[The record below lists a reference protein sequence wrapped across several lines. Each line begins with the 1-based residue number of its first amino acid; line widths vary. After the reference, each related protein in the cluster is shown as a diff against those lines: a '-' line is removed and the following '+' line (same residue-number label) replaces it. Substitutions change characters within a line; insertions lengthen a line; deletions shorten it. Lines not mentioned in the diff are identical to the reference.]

1 MTNLIM
7 NEDDSIGA
15 VRRLQFNCLS
25 NGGAEMRQVDI
36 DTLIIAGWAGKDKAA
51 LQAHIAELEEQGIKT
66 PQEIPRFYR
75 IGPNLLTQASSINVV
90 GKGSTGEVEAFAVH
104 LDDGLWVGLG
114 SDHTDRKVESLS
126 VSLSKQVCPKPIGTT
141 LWKFDD
147 IADHWNELIIRSFV
161 VNNGR
166 RQTYQ
171 EGSLVQNRDLSE
183 LILLY
188 RERGGTFSAGTAMFC
203 GTLPAKIKLTFFDQF
218 ELELHDPVLDRS
230 LSHCYAI
237 HPLPI
242 DGYGD

>member
-1 MTNLIM
+1 M
-7 NEDDSIGA
+7 NKDDSIGA
-15 VRRLQFNCLS
+15 AQRLQFDCLS
-25 NGGAEMRQVDI
+25 DGGGTMRQVDI
-36 DTLIIAGWAGKDKAA
+36 DTLIVAGWAGKDKAT

-66 PQEIPRFYR
+66 PQEIPHFYR

-114 SDHTDRKVESLS
+114 SDHTDRKVESIS
-126 VSLSKQVCPKPIGTT
+126 VSLSKQVCPKPVGTT

-147 IADHWNELIIRSFV
+147 IADHWNQLIVRSFV

-171 EGSLVQNRDLSE
+171 EGPLVQNRDLSE

-188 RERGGTFSAGTAMFC
+188 RKRGGTFSAGTAMFC

-218 ELELHDPVLDRS
+218 ELELYDPVLDRS
-230 LSHCYAI
+230 ISHCYAI